1 MQWDIVQLFQ
11 IHELL
16 KCGKIKKSIMN
27 FKSHSGLV
35 RFKSGNFFFL
45 TILVNIS
52 LSQRMT
58 NWPHS
63 KVFFRDRLCQPI
75 NQLLYTNILL
85 SLWDKVIVLRNQYWP
100 SQPAATRVQSFF
112 VTLLCF
118 VSISR
123 KPCCET
129 QHRDYLFLTVWKLF
143 FNFKEAK
150 MWRGIF
156 IIQKMFLIKA
166 SQMLRSDFFLTGI
179 MCLPSLSSLPLFLPF
194 HNQQILRF
202 SVR

>member
-1 MQWDIVQLFQ
+1 
-11 IHELL
+11 
-16 KCGKIKKSIMN
+16 MN

-52 LSQRMT
+52 LIQRMT

-75 NQLLYTNILL
+75 NQLLYTNILHNSDINNFTIL
-85 SLWDKVIVLRNQYWP
+85 TYWGPGPDPSLWDKVIVLRNQYWP

-118 VSISR
+118 VSFSR

-129 QHRDYLFLTVWKLF
+129 QNQDYLFLTVWKLF

-156 IIQKMFLIKA
+156 IIQEMFLIKA
-166 SQMLRSDFFLTGI
+166 T
-179 MCLPSLSSLPLFLPF
+179 
-194 HNQQILRF
+194 
-202 SVR
+202 